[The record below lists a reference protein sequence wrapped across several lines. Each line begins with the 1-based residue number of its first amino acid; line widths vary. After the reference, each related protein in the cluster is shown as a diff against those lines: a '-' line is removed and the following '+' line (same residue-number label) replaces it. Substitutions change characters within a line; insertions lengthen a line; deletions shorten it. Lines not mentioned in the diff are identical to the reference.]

1 MTKKL
6 KPEFQPGGS
15 KRHEILDKAVRYIQ
29 DPRFG
34 LQSDK
39 KFFLLEQVGLTTTEY
54 LEALNRASNG
64 GLVKVHWE
72 TSAPHWGG
80 PSRKGSS
87 HKPPS
92 LTS

>member
-15 KRHEILDKAVRYIQ
+15 KRHEIITKAVTYLK

-34 LQSDK
+34 LQADK

-54 LEALNRASNG
+54 LEALNKATNG
-64 GLVKVHWE
+64 GLVE
-72 TSAPHWGG
+72 SAWN
-80 PSRKGSS
+80 
-87 HKPPS
+87 
-92 LTS
+92 